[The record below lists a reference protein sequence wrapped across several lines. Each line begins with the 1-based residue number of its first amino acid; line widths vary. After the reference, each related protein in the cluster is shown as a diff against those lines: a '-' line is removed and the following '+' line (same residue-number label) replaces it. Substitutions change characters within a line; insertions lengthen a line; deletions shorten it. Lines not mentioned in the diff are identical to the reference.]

1 LTFENPTIA
10 YQIEMK
16 NVYPVFNGILTGF
29 GGQLMGNIDECF
41 YDIKDAYP
49 GIQAIIEKLT
59 KNDKSSKLKAMY
71 RIA

>member
-49 GIQAIIEKLT
+49 GI
-59 KNDKSSKLKAMY
+59 
-71 RIA
+71 